1 MWIQAFQR
9 VMANLESVHRILFL
23 WVSLR
28 KTLNLT
34 DRQFCDF
41 EIKAMLAVFAVVE
54 AILRTSRVSLSNN
67 GGFCRLERFR
77 EYLASLDPRR
87 MSSVINRFGVEKD
100 VIYRASAG
108 VQVGRNTEC
117 RALWIRR
124 IQGKRSRRLRLLSRI
139 RSQTTHRIPG
149 CVQLQQAHPF
159 RRIRPISTS
168 PRKRR
173 LTRHSSPPL
182 CRSFQG
188 N

>member
-1 MWIQAFQR
+1 MWVHAFQR

-23 WVSLR
+23 WVRLR
-28 KTLNLT
+28 KALNLT
-34 DRQFCDF
+34 DRQFCDP

-67 GGFCRLERFR
+67 GGFRRLERFR
-77 EYLASLDPRR
+77 EYFASFDLHRR
-87 MSSVINRFGVEKD
+87 SPVINSFGVEKD

-108 VQVGRNTEC
+108 VQVGRNTER

-139 RSQTTHRIPG
+139 RSQTTHRIRD
-149 CVQLQQAHPF
+149 CLQLQQAHPF
-159 RRIRPISTS
+159 RRIRPVSTS

-173 LTRHSSPPL
+173 
-182 CRSFQG
+182 
-188 N
+188 